1 VDGIEVVELSDI
13 DLDFAVEEAFR
24 RGVSQAPAT
33 TRTDAANPRDLGALE
48 LFQGVG
54 EQDLAACAA
63 HCQLIHAVPGHVLFA
78 PGRLNTKIFFVLE
91 GQVRLYAQTG
101 DKRPMAVADV
111 GHSTGLRSALAM
123 QPMDHSAV
131 ATEVSRLLVVDIAA
145 IDELTK
151 RSHVFAR
158 NYAALL
164 ASYLR
169 GDDCLHVGT
178 RMGAAARTG
187 YIDELTL
194 LRNQRWLDEMFP
206 RLLGRCRLG
215 DETLAVAAFA
225 VDKLDEIV
233 KQHGVGPGLRVLE
246 TIGHWMQDQTRPT
259 DILAINKNRYVFAFL
274 PDCDL
279 DAARH
284 LAGRLKTQIQSLPI
298 LLATG
303 KASQP
308 IAVTVTLSLG
318 IAELERGKSEQDFL
332 GKTEALIRKSIK
344 LGGNWLSEA
353 L

>member
-24 RGVSQAPAT
+24 QGVSQAPAT
-33 TRTDAANPRDLGALE
+33 TRTDAANPQDLGAFE

-54 EQDLAACAA
+54 EQDLAACAPR
-63 HCQLIHAVPGHVLFA
+63 CQLIHAVAGHVLFS
-78 PGRLNTKIFFVLE
+78 PGQLNTRIFFVLE
-91 GQVRLYAQTG
+91 GQVRLYTQTG

-111 GHSTGLRSALAM
+111 GHSIGLRTALAM
-123 QPMDHSAV
+123 QPVGHSAI
-131 ATEVSRLLVVDIAA
+131 ATEVSRLLTVDIAV
-145 IDELTK
+145 IDGLTK
-151 RSHVFAR
+151 RSHAFTR

-169 GDDCLHVGT
+169 GDNCLRMGT
-178 RMGAAARTG
+178 HPGAAAQPG

-206 RLLGRCRLG
+206 RLLARYRLG
-215 DETLAVAAFA
+215 DKTLAVAAFA

-233 KQHGVGPGLRVLE
+233 KENGIGPGLRVLE
-246 TIGHWMQDQTRPT
+246 AVGHWMQNQTRPT
-259 DILAINKNRYVFAFL
+259 DILAIDKNRHILAFL

-279 DAARH
+279 AAARH
-284 LAGRLKTQIQSLPI
+284 LAGRLKIQIQSLPI
-298 LLATG
+298 SLATD
-303 KASQP
+303 KAPQP
-308 IAVTVTLSLG
+308 ITVTLSLG
-318 IAELERGKSEQDFL
+318 IAELEQGMNEQLFL
-332 GKTEALIRKSIK
+332 NKTEALIRKSIK